1 MESKYTISE
10 PPQASPVLPR
20 FFPNPG
26 ALKKNLGAL
35 VFCISLALPHSG
47 AAESL
52 RALVTEVVTLSP
64 DNPGGTLV
72 SLAYNESAL
81 VVLDRDARFLKG
93 VAMEFTIPQNYLPY
107 QGSLALALYADLH
120 PIPEIGV
127 ADMEGRQI
135 SFEPI
140 PTKIQTV
147 YHVPLRV
154 GHGLR
159 TTPYVTVTAGVIAPG
174 SFPLLF
180 RILPVIK
187 GLSESVETMVFT
199 LNVKPLIGDEGAV
212 KITPRYPENLRDKPF
227 TALIDDVVVE
237 YPLEE
242 RLLKEGEHHL
252 VILSNDYRNESR
264 IFVVERA
271 KVLDLAITLQDP
283 TPLVYF
289 EAPENALV
297 YFDNRLVESGP
308 VPVEPGLH
316 EVKFQISDYAVV
328 RTLTVHK
335 GKTYR
340 VALSVDVVISETE

>member
-1 MESKYTISE
+1 
-10 PPQASPVLPR
+10 
-20 FFPNPG
+20 
-26 ALKKNLGAL
+26 LKTTLGAL
-35 VFCISLALPHSG
+35 IFCISLVLPQTG

-52 RALVTEVVTLSP
+52 RALVAAEAALSP

-81 VVLDRDARFLKG
+81 VVLDGDIRFLKG
-93 VAMEFTIPQNYLPY
+93 VELEFTVPQSYLPY
-107 QGSLALALYADLH
+107 RGSLALALYADLN
-120 PIPEIGV
+120 PVPEGGV
-127 ADMEGRQI
+127 ADVEGRQI
-135 SFEPI
+135 IFEPI
-140 PTKIQTV
+140 PNKIQTV
-147 YHVPLRV
+147 YQAPLRA

-159 TTPYVTVTAGVIAPG
+159 TTPYVTVTAGVIAPE

-187 GLSESVETMVFT
+187 GLSESIEAMEFT
-199 LNVKPLIGDEGAV
+199 LNVKPILGDEGAV
-212 KITPRYPENLRDKPF
+212 KISPRYPENLRDKPF
-227 TALIDDVVVE
+227 TALIDDEVVE
-237 YPLEE
+237 SPGTE

-271 KVLDLAITLQDP
+271 KTLDLVVALQDP

-289 EAPENALV
+289 EAPENAFV
-297 YFDNRLVESGP
+297 FFDKQPVESGP
-308 VPVEPGLH
+308 VPLPVEPGLH
-316 EVKFQISDYAVV
+316 EVSFQISDYAVV

-340 VALSVDVVISETE
+340 VALSVDVVISETD